1 MDHIKAKS
9 KPYNNSTFLWKEDSP
24 QKFKP
29 YISSSL
35 EKQMEVTVYVH
46 MLILGYS

>member
-1 MDHIKAKS
+1 MDHTKAKS
-9 KPYNNSTFLWKEDSP
+9 KPYKEDSP